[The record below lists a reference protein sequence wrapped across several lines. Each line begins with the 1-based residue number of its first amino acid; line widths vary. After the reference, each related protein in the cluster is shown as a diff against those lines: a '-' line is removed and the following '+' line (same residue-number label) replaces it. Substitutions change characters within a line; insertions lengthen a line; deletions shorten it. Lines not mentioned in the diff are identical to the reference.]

1 MRSLFLAILSC
12 ALASP
17 VAAQQVD
24 GPLPEAARL
33 TDAQLARLTGKFL
46 LPNGVELALSVTSD
60 TVVNGQ
66 LVLRTVL
73 TVDRGS
79 QVQVY
84 GRESGASGIAYTGAS
99 GGAQATAPTG
109 VSITLD
115 RQSGLQTVTPTY
127 AAATPSVSVGAAV
140 QTPESLGLSALPVVA
155 GGASVVTADGT
166 VSVAAVPSGTQVTLV
181 GDQFSVAN
189 LVGRAVATAL
199 VNSANDRTFDTV
211 TNVGIDLRNIAP
223 YQAGAAQ
230 MHIETLA
237 LDAARGMVR

>member
-1 MRSLFLAILSC
+1 MRSVHLTLLAF
-12 ALASP
+12 ALTPP
-17 VAAQQVD
+17 VAAQQT
-24 GPLPEAARL
+24 GAPLSEEAKL
-33 TDAQLARLTGKFL
+33 TDAQLARLTGKFV
-46 LPNGVELALSVTSD
+46 LPNGVELALSVVSD

-79 QVQVY
+79 QVQVF
-84 GRESGASGIAYTGAS
+84 GREGAATGATYEGAA
-99 GGAQATAPTG
+99 GGVQTVAPTG
-109 VSITLD
+109 VTVTLD
-115 RQSGLQTVTPTY
+115 RRSGLQTVTPTY
-127 AAATPSVSVGAAV
+127 GVATPAVTVGAV
-140 QTPESLGLSALPVVA
+140 QQQPDASGLSALPVVA
-155 GGASVVTADGT
+155 GGAAVATADGT

-199 VNSANDRTFDTV
+199 VNSGNDRTFDTV
-211 TNVGIDLRNIAP
+211 TNVGVDLRNIAP

-230 MHIETLA
+230 MRIETLA